1 MPANLRSRPLG
12 ALKFLRHEK
21 WGRALMLSEEDAYA
35 ILRNIRLILLESFD
49 LATVR
54 RLRLLA
60 DQIEQKIQTPS
71 VMLPKINM
79 TDGPNGARP
88 G

>member
-1 MPANLRSRPLG
+1 
-12 ALKFLRHEK
+12 
-21 WGRALMLSEEDAYA
+21 MLSQEDAYA
-35 ILRNIRLILLESFD
+35 ILRNIRLIVLESFD

-71 VMLPKINM
+71 VMLTKPNI
-79 TDGPNGARP
+79 TEGPNSA
-88 G
+88 

>member
-1 MPANLRSRPLG
+1 
-12 ALKFLRHEK
+12 
-21 WGRALMLSEEDAYA
+21 MLSEEDAYA
-35 ILRNIRLILLESFD
+35 VLRNIRLILLESFD

-71 VMLPKINM
+71 VMLPKLNI
-79 TDGPNGARP
+79 TEGPNGTRP

>member
-1 MPANLRSRPLG
+1 
-12 ALKFLRHEK
+12 
-21 WGRALMLSEEDAYA
+21 MLSQEDAYA
-35 ILRNIRLILLESFD
+35 ILKNIRLIVLESFD

-71 VMLPKINM
+71 VMLTKPNM
-79 TDGPNGARP
+79 TEGQNGA
-88 G
+88 

>member
-1 MPANLRSRPLG
+1 
-12 ALKFLRHEK
+12 
-21 WGRALMLSEEDAYA
+21 MLSEEDAYA
-35 ILRNIRLILLESFD
+35 ILRNIRLILLESID

-71 VMLPKINM
+71 VMLPKFNI
-79 TDGPNGARP
+79 TEGPNGTRP

>member
-1 MPANLRSRPLG
+1 
-12 ALKFLRHEK
+12 
-21 WGRALMLSEEDAYA
+21 MLSEEDAYA
-35 ILRNIRLILLESFD
+35 ILRNIRLIVLESLD

-60 DQIEQKIQTPS
+60 DQIEQKIRTPS
-71 VMLPKINM
+71 VMLTKLNITEGPK
-79 TDGPNGARP
+79 GARP

>member
-1 MPANLRSRPLG
+1 
-12 ALKFLRHEK
+12 
-21 WGRALMLSEEDAYA
+21 MLSEEDAYA

-71 VMLPKINM
+71 VMLTKLSISE
-79 TDGPNGARP
+79 GPNGASRS
-88 G
+88 

>member
-1 MPANLRSRPLG
+1 
-12 ALKFLRHEK
+12 
-21 WGRALMLSEEDAYA
+21 MLSEDDAYA

-71 VMLPKINM
+71 VTLTKLNIGE
-79 TDGPNGARP
+79 GPNGARP